1 MTEIVLVL
9 VIGVAALVYVFR
21 PVRYGEDGTV
31 HEPGLADDARER
43 KHAALGAILDLE
55 EEHAIGKLE
64 RVEYE
69 ALRAR
74 YEADAAAAIAELESL
89 DDVSDDDDLEAE
101 IAAMRE
107 RMTCPR
113 CGALRA
119 PDEQCPSCNAP
130 P

>member
-1 MTEIVLVL
+1 MIEIILVS
-9 VIGVAALVYVFR
+9 VIGAAALVYVLR
-21 PVRYGEDGTV
+21 PVRGGVDHALE
-31 HEPGLADDARER
+31 ESRPGDEALGR
-43 KHAALGAILDLE
+43 KHAALNAIVDLE

-64 RVEYE
+64 RDEYE

-74 YEADAAAAIAELESL
+74 YEGDAAAAIADLEAL
-89 DDVSDDDDLEAE
+89 NRVPDDDDLENE

-107 RMTCPR
+107 RMTCPS

-119 PDEQCPSCNAP
+119 PEEACPSCNFP